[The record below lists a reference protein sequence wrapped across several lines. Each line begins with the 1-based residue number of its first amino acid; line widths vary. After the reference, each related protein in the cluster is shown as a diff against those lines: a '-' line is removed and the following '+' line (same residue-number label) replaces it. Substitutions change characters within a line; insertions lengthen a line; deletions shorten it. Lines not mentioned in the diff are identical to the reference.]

1 VLESAQMTELGL
13 ALKEEREKRNIS
25 LEEIASTTK
34 IVPRYLQALE
44 NDRFDIMPGGFF
56 IKGIIRTYALA
67 IGLDPDEVLA
77 KYRAAGVFGES
88 EAKRRA
94 FPKPSAGPAACAAPV
109 LPAPAAE
116 PVLPSEAAAPPPP
129 SVETPEPELV
139 IEEAPKPRLSTAARK
154 RLFSWAWRSL
164 AVLAAVAVL
173 VMLWSNRRPR
183 APEDR
188 IETAA
193 SVPSPAVTGS
203 DLPPAAGQEPGAKTP
218 AQPEPA
224 PPAATVPAEIPS
236 PVPAVEEA
244 PKGITIEIA
253 FQAETRISVTADG
266 TLQIDGIFPPGATA
280 RAQADGVLVITTGNA
295 GGFTF
300 SLNGKP
306 AKPLGRSGQILN
318 EVKITPGNIRDF
330 LEGQAPGP
338 AAG

>member
-1 VLESAQMTELGL
+1 MTELGL

-34 IVPRYLQALE
+34 IVSRYLEALE

-56 IKGIIRTYALA
+56 IKGIIRTYARA

-77 KYRAAGVFGES
+77 RYRAAGVFGES
-88 EAKRRA
+88 ESKRHS
-94 FPKPSAGPAACAAPV
+94 FLKPPAAPAAPAPPV

-116 PVLPSEAAAPPPP
+116 PLLPSETSAHPP
-129 SVETPEPELV
+129 SAVETPEPELV
-139 IEEAPKPRLSTAARK
+139 IEEAPKPKLSAAARK

-173 VMLWSNRRPR
+173 VTLWSNRRPR
-183 APEDR
+183 PPEDR

-193 SVPSPAVTGS
+193 PVPSTIVTGS
-203 DLPPAAGQEPGAKTP
+203 ALPAAAGQEPGAQAP

-224 PPAATVPAEIPS
+224 PPAATESAVVPS
-236 PVPAVEEA
+236 PVPAVEEVR
-244 PKGITIEIA
+244 KGITIEIA
-253 FQAETRISVTADG
+253 FQTETRISVTADG
-266 TLQIDGIFPPGATA
+266 TLQIDGVFPPGSTA
-280 RAQADGVLVITTGNA
+280 RAQADGILVITTGNA

-318 EVKITPGNIRDF
+318 DVKITLENIKDF

>member
-1 VLESAQMTELGL
+1 MTELGL

-34 IVPRYLQALE
+34 IVPRYLEALE

-56 IKGIIRTYALA
+56 IKGIIRTYARA

-77 KYRAAGVFGES
+77 RYRAAGVFGES
-88 EAKRRA
+88 ESKRHS
-94 FPKPSAGPAACAAPV
+94 FLKPPAAPAAPV
-109 LPAPAAE
+109 LPAPVAE
-116 PVLPSEAAAPPPP
+116 PLLPSETSAPPP
-129 SVETPEPELV
+129 SAVETPEPELV
-139 IEEAPKPRLSTAARK
+139 IEEAPKPKLSAAARK

-173 VMLWSNRRPR
+173 VTLWSNRRPR
-183 APEDR
+183 PPEDR

-193 SVPSPAVTGS
+193 PVPSTVVTGS
-203 DLPPAAGQEPGAKTP
+203 ALPAAAGQEPGAQAP

-224 PPAATVPAEIPS
+224 PPAATESAVVPS
-236 PVPAVEEA
+236 PVPAVEEVR
-244 PKGITIEIA
+244 KGITIEIA
-253 FQAETRISVTADG
+253 FQTETRISVTADG
-266 TLQIDGIFPPGATA
+266 TLQIDGVFPPGSTA
-280 RAQADGVLVITTGNA
+280 RAQADGILVITTGNA

-318 EVKITPGNIRDF
+318 DVKITLENIKDF

>member
-1 VLESAQMTELGL
+1 MTVLGL

-34 IVPRYLQALE
+34 IVPRYLEALE

-56 IKGIIRTYALA
+56 IKGIIRTYARA

-77 KYRAAGVFGES
+77 RYRAAGVFGES
-88 EAKRRA
+88 EPKRHP
-94 FPKPSAGPAACAAPV
+94 FPKPSTVQAAPPAPV
-109 LPAPAAE
+109 LPAPSAE
-116 PVLPSEAAAPPPP
+116 PLLPSEAAAPPPAA
-129 SVETPEPELV
+129 VETPKPELV
-139 IEEAPKPRLSTAARK
+139 LGEAPKPRLSAAARK

-164 AVLAAVAVL
+164 AILAAVAVL
-173 VMLWSNRRPR
+173 VTLWSNRRPR
-183 APEDR
+183 PPEDR

-193 SVPSPAVTGS
+193 PVPSTVVTGS
-203 DLPPAAGQEPGAKTP
+203 ALPAAVSQEPGAQTP
-218 AQPEPA
+218 AQPETA
-224 PPAATVPAEIPS
+224 PPAATEPAGVPPPS
-236 PVPAVEEA
+236 PAVEETR
-244 PKGITIEIA
+244 KGITIEIA
-253 FQAETRISVTADG
+253 FQTETRISVTADG
-266 TLQIDGIFPPGATA
+266 TLQIDGVFPPGATA
-280 RAQADGVLVITTGNA
+280 RAQADGILVITTGNA

-318 EVKITPGNIRDF
+318 DVKITPENIKDF

>member
-1 VLESAQMTELGL
+1 MTELGL

-34 IVPRYLQALE
+34 IVPRYLEALE

-56 IKGIIRTYALA
+56 IKGIIRTYARA
-67 IGLDPDEVLA
+67 IGLDPDEVVA

-88 EAKRRA
+88 ESKRHS
-94 FPKPSAGPAACAAPV
+94 FLKPSAAPAAPV
-109 LPAPAAE
+109 FPAPAAE
-116 PVLPSEAAAPPPP
+116 PLLPSEASAPPA
-129 SVETPEPELV
+129 SAVETPGPELV
-139 IEEAPKPRLSTAARK
+139 LDEAPKPRLSAAARK

-164 AVLAAVAVL
+164 AVIAAVAVL
-173 VMLWSNRRPR
+173 VTLWSNRRPKP
-183 APEDR
+183 PENR

-193 SVPSPAVTGS
+193 PVPSTVVTGS
-203 DLPPAAGQEPGAKTP
+203 ALPAAAGQEPGAQAP

-224 PPAATVPAEIPS
+224 PPAATEPAEIPATA
-236 PVPAVEEA
+236 PAVEEVRT
-244 PKGITIEIA
+244 GITIEIA
-253 FQAETRISVTADG
+253 FQTETRISVTADG
-266 TLQIDGIFPPGATA
+266 TLQIDGVFPPGATA
-280 RAQADGVLVITTGNA
+280 RAQADGILVITTGNA

-318 EVKITPGNIRDF
+318 DVKITPGNIKDF
-330 LEGQAPGP
+330 LEGPAPGP

>member
-1 VLESAQMTELGL
+1 MLESAQMTELGL
-13 ALKEEREKRNIS
+13 ALKEEREKRDIS

-34 IVPRYLQALE
+34 IVPRYLEALE

-56 IKGIIRTYALA
+56 IKGIIRTYARA

-77 KYRAAGVFGES
+77 RYRAAGVFGES
-88 EAKRRA
+88 ESKRHSSL
-94 FPKPSAGPAACAAPV
+94 KPSAAPTAPAAPV

-116 PVLPSEAAAPPPP
+116 PLLPSEASAPAP
-129 SVETPEPELV
+129 SAVETPEPELI

-164 AVLAAVAVL
+164 AVVAAVVVL
-173 VMLWSNRRPR
+173 IALWSNRRPR

-193 SVPSPAVTGS
+193 SVPSTAVTGS
-203 DLPPAAGQEPGAKTP
+203 DLTPAAGQEPGAQP
-218 AQPEPA
+218 PGQPEPA
-224 PPAATVPAEIPS
+224 PPAATVPAEVPS

-253 FQAETRISVTADG
+253 FQTETRISVTADG
-266 TLQIDGIFPPGATA
+266 TLQIDGVFPPGATA
-280 RAQADGVLVITTGNA
+280 RAQADGILVISTGNA

-318 EVKITPGNIRDF
+318 EVKITPGNIKDF

>member
-1 VLESAQMTELGL
+1 MTELGL

-34 IVPRYLQALE
+34 IVLRYLEALE

-56 IKGIIRTYALA
+56 IKGIIRTYARA

-77 KYRAAGVFGES
+77 RYRAAGVFGES
-88 EAKRRA
+88 ESKSHS
-94 FPKPSAGPAACAAPV
+94 FLKPSAAPAAPV

-116 PVLPSEAAAPPPP
+116 PLLPSEASAPAP
-129 SVETPEPELV
+129 SAVETPEPELV
-139 IEEAPKPRLSTAARK
+139 IEEAPKPRLSAGARK

-173 VMLWSNRRPR
+173 VTLWSNRRPR
-183 APEDR
+183 PPEDK

-193 SVPSPAVTGS
+193 PVPSTVVTGAA
-203 DLPPAAGQEPGAKTP
+203 LPAAAGQEPGAQAP
-218 AQPEPA
+218 VQPESA
-224 PPAATVPAEIPS
+224 VVPS
-236 PVPAVEEA
+236 PAPAVEEVR
-244 PKGITIEIA
+244 KGISIEIA
-253 FQAETRISVTADG
+253 FQTETRISVTADG
-266 TLQIDGIFPPGATA
+266 TLQIDGVFPPGSTA
-280 RAQADGVLVITTGNA
+280 RAQADGILVVTTGNA

-318 EVKITPGNIRDF
+318 DVKITLENIKDF

-338 AAG
+338 SAG

>member
-1 VLESAQMTELGL
+1 MTELGL

-34 IVPRYLQALE
+34 IVPRYLEALE

-56 IKGIIRTYALA
+56 IKGIIRTYARA

-77 KYRAAGVFGES
+77 RYRAAGVFGES
-88 EAKRRA
+88 ESKRHS
-94 FPKPSAGPAACAAPV
+94 FLKPPAAPAAPV
-109 LPAPAAE
+109 LPAPVAE
-116 PVLPSEAAAPPPP
+116 PLLPSETSAPPP
-129 SVETPEPELV
+129 SAVETPEPELV
-139 IEEAPKPRLSTAARK
+139 IEEAPKPKLSAAARK

-173 VMLWSNRRPR
+173 VTLWSNRRPR
-183 APEDR
+183 PPEDR

-193 SVPSPAVTGS
+193 PVPSTVVTGS
-203 DLPPAAGQEPGAKTP
+203 ALPAAAGQEPGAQAP

-224 PPAATVPAEIPS
+224 PPAATESAVVPS
-236 PVPAVEEA
+236 PVPAVEEVR
-244 PKGITIEIA
+244 KGITIEIA
-253 FQAETRISVTADG
+253 FQTETRISVTADG
-266 TLQIDGIFPPGATA
+266 TLQIDGVFPPGSTA
-280 RAQADGVLVITTGNA
+280 RAQADGILVITTGNA

-318 EVKITPGNIRDF
+318 DVKITLENIKDF
-330 LEGQAPGP
+330 LEGQTHGP

>member
-1 VLESAQMTELGL
+1 MTELGL

-34 IVPRYLQALE
+34 IVPRYLEALE

-56 IKGIIRTYALA
+56 IKGIIRTYARA

-77 KYRAAGVFGES
+77 RYRAAGVFGES
-88 EAKRRA
+88 ESKRHS
-94 FPKPSAGPAACAAPV
+94 FLKPPAAPAAPV
-109 LPAPAAE
+109 LPAPVAE
-116 PVLPSEAAAPPPP
+116 PLLPSETSAPPP
-129 SVETPEPELV
+129 SAVETPEPELV
-139 IEEAPKPRLSTAARK
+139 IEEAPKPKLSAAARK

-173 VMLWSNRRPR
+173 VTLWSNRRPR
-183 APEDR
+183 PPEDR

-193 SVPSPAVTGS
+193 PVPSTVVTGS
-203 DLPPAAGQEPGAKTP
+203 ALPAAAGQEPGAQAP

-224 PPAATVPAEIPS
+224 PPAATESAVVPS
-236 PVPAVEEA
+236 PVPAVEEVR
-244 PKGITIEIA
+244 KGITIEIA
-253 FQAETRISVTADG
+253 FQTETRISVTADG
-266 TLQIDGIFPPGATA
+266 TLQIDGVFPPGSTA
-280 RAQADGVLVITTGNA
+280 RAQADGILVITTGNA

-318 EVKITPGNIRDF
+318 DVKITLENIKDF
-330 LEGQAPGP
+330 LEGQTPGP